1 MSKYRLGLIY
11 GFSSYTLWG
20 LFPLYWPLLQPA
32 TPLEMV
38 AHRSV
43 WSLVFCVIL
52 LAISHQLRSTFALMI
67 SPGIFWR
74 FAIAAFLISINWISY
89 IWAVNNEQIVEAS
102 LGYYMQPILL
112 VMMGILAFK
121 EEMRKVQWAA
131 FIIATIGVII
141 LTIDYGRPPWISF
154 ALAFSWSSYSFVK
167 KKINLGSLQGLAIE
181 TLISS
186 VFYGAFL
193 IYLGTNGTG
202 QFGQSP
208 GLTLLLIGAGLVTA
222 IPLLLF
228 NGATTRIPFTMIG
241 LLQYLTPTIQF
252 LLAVFLR
259 HEPMP
264 SGRWLGFVFIWLALI
279 TLGYDLIKSGS
290 SRDNRLAQPD

>member
-1 MSKYRLGLIY
+1 MSKTRLGFIY

-32 TPLEMV
+32 SPLEMV
-38 AHRSV
+38 SHRAV
-43 WSLVFCVIL
+43 WSLVFCVVA
-52 LAISHQLRSTFALMI
+52 LAIGHQLKSTFALML
-67 SPGIFWR
+67 SPGIFWKLTL
-74 FAIAAFLISINWISY
+74 AAGFISVNWLTY

-112 VMMGILAFK
+112 VLMGILAFK
-121 EEMRKVQWAA
+121 EEM
-131 FIIATIGVII
+131 
-141 LTIDYGRPPWISF
+141 
-154 ALAFSWSSYSFVK
+154 SWSSYSFMK
-167 KKINLGSLQGLAIE
+167 KKTNLGSLQGLAIE

-186 VFYGAFL
+186 VFYGSYL
-193 IYLGTNGTG
+193 IWLGERGEG
-202 QFGQSP
+202 QFGN
-208 GLTLLLIGAGLVTA
+208 GLGITALLIGAGVVTA
-222 IPLLLF
+222 VPLLLF

-252 LLAVFLR
+252 MLAVFLR

-264 SGRWLGFVFIWLALI
+264 SARWIGFVFIWVALI

-290 SRDNRLAQPD
+290 TRDNRLAQPD